1 MRHNNSKLQQLNASC
16 RVFYL
21 LFQVKHIEK
30 VDINARKNKIF
41 SAKNSLF
48 LSLLSSKWWRIYASV
63 PGCQNLFNQVLD
75 TTLLDFFLLSY
86 YIFQ

>member
-1 MRHNNSKLQQLNASC
+1 MNCLVAISLRIALTFSRKSNNYVTINENIKTMRHNNSKLQQLNTSC

-30 VDINARKNKIF
+30 VDINARKNKIY

-48 LSLLSSKWWRIYASV
+48 SLTIK
-63 PGCQNLFNQVLD
+63 
-75 TTLLDFFLLSY
+75 
-86 YIFQ
+86 

>member
-1 MRHNNSKLQQLNASC
+1 MRHNNSKLQLLNASC

-41 SAKNSLF
+41 SAKISLF
-48 LSLLSSKWWRIYASV
+48 LTDLSSKWWRIYASV
-63 PGCQNLFNQVLD
+63 QVCFILVGNYLRPSNNYRQLIL
-75 TTLLDFFLLSY
+75 T
-86 YIFQ
+86 